1 MNKKALSLLAAGV
14 LAGTVAAYAVPAK
27 PGMRVIT
34 QPDGST
40 VTAELRGDEY
50 FSFYVTADGT
60 PMKRDTDGY
69 LRYVAATAD
78 GGIEL
83 VASKPAGNSENV
95 FRAFATIAGERH
107 AEAAAAGN
115 ATALTSAPEQSNPRD
130 DMPWTGLGL
139 MNRQNFPRVGN
150 IKSVVILVEYT
161 DVSFTTENPADFFTR
176 MINGEDFS
184 DYGAV
189 GSARKY
195 FIDNSMGQFVPDF
208 DVYGPVKVS
217 HNRAY
222 YGAESGSRHDIRPGE
237 MVNEAVNLVNSQY
250 PDADFSQYDLDN
262 DGYID
267 NVYVIYAGQ
276 GQATYGGPD
285 TIWPHSSTLTNGVL
299 VDGVRLGRYACS
311 NEWEYNRPDGIGTF
325 IHEFSHVMGLP
336 DLYATDYT
344 GAVTPGAWTVM
355 DQGPYNGEGM
365 CPPYYTAYERNALGW
380 IDLDVIDGPLNGK
393 LYPIQDNKA
402 YIIPSV
408 ITNEFFLLE
417 YRNRT
422 GWDARTPGNSGGMLV
437 WHINYDPQIY
447 NYNIV
452 NNDPDKQYVNIIKAG
467 TTEAKYTFPNG
478 FKRRIAPSTNPN
490 LTPWVGPV
498 IQYDIDQ
505 ISIKSALGCVTF
517 IVDGGA
523 SALAAPVAT
532 AATAPGSN
540 GFTANWEAVEGAAG
554 YAVTVAHEVSATAE
568 NQELPFGTETD
579 TRVVLPEGWSFSG
592 ADNDIYTAGTTFYGP
607 SGKPS
612 LKFGSN
618 DISLTSPVFD
628 GEVATLEF
636 FLRSITPPATSSFV
650 VFGRSSESDSWR
662 TLRTVDNLSDYA
674 TRGTT
679 ITLDL
684 ASQGVRQVKFSY
696 YGASG
701 RVAFDDLKVVMAPT
715 YATTL
720 EGFTRLDAG
729 TATSLPVELV
739 PDGTGKYSYYV
750 EALDEDGS
758 YTRRS
763 NIITVDLS
771 SFLSGVED
779 ITVDD
784 ANAPVEY
791 FNLQG
796 VRVANPSN
804 GIYIRRQG
812 SSITKIAIQ

>member
-1 MNKKALSLLAAGV
+1 MNKKALSLIAAGV
-14 LAGTVAAYAVPAK
+14 LAGTIASYAVPAK

-34 QPDGST
+34 QPDGTT

-60 PMKRDTDGY
+60 PMQRDTDGY

-83 VASKPAGNSENV
+83 VASKPAGNHENV
-95 FRAFATIAGERH
+95 FRAFSTIAGERRT
-107 AEAAAAGN
+107 AAAAAGN
-115 ATALTSAPEQSNPRD
+115 AIALASAPEQSNPRD
-130 DMPWTGLGL
+130 EMPWTGLGL
-139 MNRQNFPRVGN
+139 MNRQNFPRTGN

-161 DVSFTTENPADFFTR
+161 DVSFTTENANDFFTR

-208 DVYGPVKVS
+208 DVFGPVKVS

-222 YGAESGSRHDIRPGE
+222 YGAESGGRHDIRPGE
-237 MVNEAVNLVNSQY
+237 MVNEAVSIVNNQY
-250 PDADFSQYDLDN
+250 PDADFSQYDLDH

-276 GQATYGGPD
+276 GQATYGGPE

-311 NEWEYNRPDGIGTF
+311 NEWEYDRPDGIGTF

-336 DLYATDYT
+336 DLYATQYT
-344 GAVTPGAWTVM
+344 GAVTPGSWTVM

-365 CPPYYTAYERNALGW
+365 CPPYYTTYERNALGW
-380 IDLDVIDGPLNGK
+380 IDLDIIDGPLNGK
-393 LYPIQDNKA
+393 LLPLQDNKG

-417 YRNRT
+417 YRTRE
-422 GWDARTPGNSGGMLV
+422 GWDAKAPGSGMLV
-437 WHINYDPQIY
+437 WHINYDPQTF

-452 NNDPDKQYVNIIKAG
+452 NNDPNKQYVNIVKAG
-467 TTEAKYTFPNG
+467 ATESKYTFPNG

-498 IQYDIDQ
+498 IQYDIDK
-505 ISIKSALGCVTF
+505 ITNYSRERYVTF

-523 SALAAPVAT
+523 AALSAPVAT
-532 AATAPGSN
+532 DATALGSN
-540 GFTANWEAVEGAAG
+540 GFTANWDAVENASG
-554 YAVTVAHEVSATAE
+554 YAVTVAHEVNATAE
-568 NQELPFGTETD
+568 NQELVFGTSTD
-579 TRVVLPEGWSFSG
+579 TRVVLPEGWEFSG

-618 DISLTSPVFD
+618 DITLTSPVFD
-628 GEVATLEF
+628 GEVAQVEF
-636 FLRSITPPATSSFV
+636 FLRSVTPPATSSFV
-650 VFGRSSESDSWR
+650 VFARASENDSWR
-662 TLRTVDNLSDYA
+662 TVRTIDNLSQYS
-674 TRGTT
+674 TRGEM
-679 ITLDL
+679 ITVDL
-684 ASQGVRQVKFSY
+684 AALGARQIKFSY
-696 YGASG
+696 YGNSG
-701 RVAFDDLKVVMAPT
+701 RVAFDDLKVTMAPT
-715 YATTL
+715 YAVPL

-729 TATSLPVELV
+729 TATSLAVELV

-750 EALDEDGS
+750 EAVDEEGAYS
-758 YTRRS
+758 RRS
-763 NIITVDLS
+763 NNIAVDLS
-771 SFLSGVED
+771 AFLSGVED
-779 ITVDD
+779 ITVEDGT
-784 ANAPVEY
+784 APVEY

-796 VRVANPSN
+796 VRVTNPSN
-804 GIYIRRQG
+804 GIFIRRQG
-812 SSITKIAIQ
+812 STVTKITVK